1 MRDKSV
7 SIIGGNKFKER
18 KVLKMRE
25 RTRIN
30 ERKWAWGLEMIKTG
44 EVEKKKIV
52 YSVQGVCSHFYPNTI
67 ITFPNL
73 ILQSC

>member
-44 EVEKKKIV
+44 EVEK
-52 YSVQGVCSHFYPNTI
+52 
-67 ITFPNL
+67 
-73 ILQSC
+73 